1 MLNNKKVLGV
11 QQTFFKAEW
20 IDVLFYSI
28 FYWYF
33 CLKIELNRTFLKQ
46 QNNLAIKY
54 E

>member
-1 MLNNKKVLGV
+1 MLYNKKILV
-11 QQTFFKAEW
+11 QQTFLKAEW

-28 FYWYF
+28 FYYYF
-33 CLKIELNRTFLKQ
+33 CLKIELYRTFLKQ